1 MNADLIL
8 HKMISCIND
17 RGLETAVALD
27 GAGIAF
33 VGGEIV
39 SDDSEGSDLHVAA
52 LEAETGQV

>member
-1 MNADLIL
+1 
-8 HKMISCIND
+8 MISSIND

-39 SDDSEGSDLHVAA
+39 SDDSEGSDFHVAA